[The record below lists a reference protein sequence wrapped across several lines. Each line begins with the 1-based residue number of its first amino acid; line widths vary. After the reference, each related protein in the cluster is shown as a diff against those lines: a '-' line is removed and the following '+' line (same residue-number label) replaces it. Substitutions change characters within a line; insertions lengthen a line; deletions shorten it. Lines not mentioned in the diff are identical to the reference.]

1 MDTTGEEAP
10 TQRRSIMKIALT
22 SLSATTIEWYDF
34 FAYGTAAAL
43 VFPQLFFPEASPTVG
58 ALLSFSTFGVGFIG
72 RPLGG
77 VLFGHLGDKIGRKKT
92 LVTVLLVMGI
102 ASTLIGLMPTYASI
116 GILAA
121 ILLTVLRLT
130 QGLAIGGQW
139 GGALLLIAENAP
151 RGRRGFYSSFAQVG
165 VPAGL
170 ILGNVV
176 FLIVAATISEEA
188 FAAWGWRVPFLLSL
202 ILIGIALYIALR
214 IEETLA
220 FERVRETQTEA
231 RLPILDVFR
240 TYPKGVALAAGAN
253 IAITGTYYVMVT
265 YLISYGTNT
274 LGVSNSSMLTAVLI
288 SSVVTV
294 PALMFFA
301 ALSDRF
307 GRRGV
312 YMLGA
317 VLTGLWAF
325 PGFWLIDTGVVVL
338 ILIASLVYQIFFSMM
353 YGPQGALFSEMF
365 GTRVR
370 YSGASVGYQLG
381 GLLGGALAPIIATS
395 LFAATGTSASVAAY
409 MAAICAITLVS
420 VFLITETY
428 QTDVEED
435 QAEERRLISEAESK
449 EQAGGR
455 SS

>member
-1 MDTTGEEAP
+1 MRIDTEEAP
-10 TQRRSIMKIALT
+10 TQRRSITKIALT
-22 SLSATTIEWYDF
+22 SLSAASIEWYDF

-43 VFPQLFFPEASPTVG
+43 VFPQLFFPEATPTIG
-58 ALLSFSTFGVGFIG
+58 TLLAFSTFGVGFLG

-77 VLFGHLGDKIGRKKT
+77 VIFGHLGDKIGRKRT
-92 LVTVLLVMGI
+92 LVTVLMTMGI

-116 GILAA
+116 GVLAA
-121 ILLTVLRLT
+121 ILLTTLRFV

-139 GGALLLIAENAP
+139 GGALLLISESAP

-170 ILGNVV
+170 ILGNVA
-176 FLIVAATISEEA
+176 FLIVTATVSEEA
-188 FAAWGWRVPFLLSL
+188 FIAWGWRVPFLVSL

-214 IEETLA
+214 LEETLA
-220 FERVRETQTEA
+220 FERVQETHTEA

-288 SSVVTV
+288 SSVVTI

-307 GRRGV
+307 GRRGI

-325 PGFWLIDTGVVVL
+325 PAFWLIDTASVVL
-338 ILIASLVYQIFFSMM
+338 ILLASLGYQIVFSMM

-395 LFAATGTSASVAAY
+395 LFAATGSSVSIAAY
-409 MAAICAITLVS
+409 MAGICVITLVS

-435 QAEERRLISEAESK
+435 QAEERRLIAEAESK
-449 EQAGGR
+449 EQ
-455 SS
+455 